1 VTHPEL
7 RWDRLASW
15 ISRDKKATSEGT
27 RWVLL
32 RKIGR
37 ADLVSGVAEKKVMA
51 ALEEVREGRPAKG

>member
-1 VTHPEL
+1 LST
-7 RWDRLASW
+7 W
-15 ISRDKKATSEGT
+15 ISRDKKATSDGI